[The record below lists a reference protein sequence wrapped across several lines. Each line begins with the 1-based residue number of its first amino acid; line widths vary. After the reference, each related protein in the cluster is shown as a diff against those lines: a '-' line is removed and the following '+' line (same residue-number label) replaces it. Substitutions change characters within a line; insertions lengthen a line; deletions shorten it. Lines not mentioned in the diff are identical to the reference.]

1 MAPPTRVSRLGATLR
16 RIAADLRDLGRGWA
30 VVGALAV
37 SARSEPRFT
46 RDLDLAVVVS
56 GDPDAEGL
64 IHELQRRG
72 YQLAAIV
79 EQQATGRLATARLIP
94 QEEGAAGIVVDLLFA
109 SSGIELEIVSSAE
122 TLPLFRD
129 LPVPVATVGHLI
141 ALKVL
146 ARDDTLRPQDRAD
159 LVALVRAADPGDLA
173 RAREAVSLIQQRG
186 FHRGRDL
193 SADLR
198 QILGESVHPAG

>member
-1 MAPPTRVSRLGATLR
+1 
-16 RIAADLRDLGRGWA
+16 